1 MNTSK
6 HVITL
11 SIKGE
16 SVKFTAHTTTNKKG
30 EAEIT
35 ALYFVNSSD
44 KLLEVKASI
53 LINPE
58 LNSMAM
64 YQVQQLENF
73 RLADILEKE
82 IKPCLS

>member
-53 LINPE
+53 LINPA
-58 LNSMAM
+58 LNEIAIR
-64 YQVQQLENF
+64 QVNNHY
-73 RLADILEKE
+73 LADELEME
-82 IKPCLS
+82 IYR